1 MKTDKILHLLFG
13 FIIAWRLIDINIHWM
28 LSIVIVIIFAVGKE
42 LYDYKAYGLF
52 DWKDVIATISGGII
66 LLLTQLMN

>member
-1 MKTDKILHLLFG
+1 MKTDKILHLLLG

-42 LYDYKAYGLF
+42 LYDYKYYGLF
-52 DWKDVIATISGGII
+52 DYKDMIATISGGII

>member
-42 LYDYKAYGLF
+42 VYDYKSYGLF
-52 DWKDVIATISGGII
+52 DYKDMVATISGGLIFLI
-66 LLLTQLMN
+66 TTIKI